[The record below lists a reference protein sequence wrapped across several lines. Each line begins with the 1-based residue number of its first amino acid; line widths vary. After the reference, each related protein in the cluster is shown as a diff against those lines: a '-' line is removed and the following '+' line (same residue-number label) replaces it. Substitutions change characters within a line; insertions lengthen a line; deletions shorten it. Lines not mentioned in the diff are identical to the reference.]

1 MYLLVIPARLV
12 MQRLPWLDV
21 TTSLLP
27 SFQARRC
34 LSGAQYQCRQPLLHQ
49 PKEDREG
56 GHVLAMLVWRDEV
69 HSKETLSKLIAER
82 DLSRTQEEQVPPLVD
97 WEGEEQLQ
105 LRVGGEEGKLAQLG
119 KGDKQ
124 LAQLGKGDKHLP
136 QLGEGDKQP
145 PQLVV

>member
-1 MYLLVIPARLV
+1 MLVLAGDTSQAADAEAAMAGCHHLPPSIIPGTALPV
-12 MQRLPWLDV
+12 WCPIPMQ
-21 TTSLLP
+21 
-27 SFQARRC
+27 
-34 LSGAQYQCRQPLLHQ
+34 AQPQLHQ

-56 GHVLAMLVWRDEV
+56 GLVLAMLVWRDGV

-82 DLSRTQEEQVPPLVD
+82 ELSRAQEEQVPPLVD

-105 LRVGGEEGKLAQLG
+105 LRVGEEEGQLAQLG

-124 LAQLGKGDKHLP
+124 LP
-136 QLGEGDKQP
+136 QLGEGDKQL